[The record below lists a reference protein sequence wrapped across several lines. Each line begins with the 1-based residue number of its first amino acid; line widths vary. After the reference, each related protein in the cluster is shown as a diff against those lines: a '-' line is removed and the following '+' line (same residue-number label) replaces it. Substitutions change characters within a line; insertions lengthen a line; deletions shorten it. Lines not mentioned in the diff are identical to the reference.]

1 MEKHRIEILV
11 PENKEKERLD
21 TFLVREIGKVSRSQV
36 QRLIKD
42 GFVTVDGKNVKPNHF
57 VQPLER
63 ISIFIAEPRP
73 LELLPEEIPLDIVY
87 EDDFLL
93 VVNKKAGMVVHPAF
107 GHSSGTLVN
116 ALLAHCQKL
125 STVNEPY
132 RPGIVHRV
140 DKDTS
145 GLLVVAKNDDV
156 HRELARQFAEKSVV
170 RQYVAVVWGKF
181 YKNSGTVETLLS
193 RSIKDRRKIKV
204 STIGKNAVTHF
215 TVKEEFPLTSF
226 VSLRLETGRTHQIRV
241 HLSYIGHPVFGD
253 HTYGGRGRQ
262 LGGLNK
268 TKTALAIE
276 LLKIM
281 PRQALHAKTLGF
293 IHPVTGKECFF
304 DSDLPDDMKHLINR
318 LREVREE
325 WENEL

>member
-1 MEKHRIEILV
+1 MEKQGIEILV
-11 PENKEKERLD
+11 QENKGKERLD
-21 TFLVREIGKVSRSQV
+21 TFLVREIGRVSRSQV
-36 QRLIKD
+36 QRLIKE
-42 GFVTVDGKNVKPNHF
+42 GFVTVDGRDVKPNHL
-57 VQPLER
+57 VQPLEK
-63 ISIFIAEPRP
+63 ISVFVVESSP
-73 LELLPEEIPLDIVY
+73 LELLPEEIPLSIVY

-132 RPGIVHRV
+132 RPGIVHRI

-145 GLLVVAKNDDV
+145 GLLVVAKNDYV
-156 HRELARQFAEKSVV
+156 HQKLAKQFAEKSVT
-170 RQYVAVVWGKF
+170 RRYVAVVWGKF
-181 YKNSGTVETLLS
+181 HKSSGTVETLLS

-204 STIGKNAVTHF
+204 AAVGKNAVTHF
-215 TVKEEFPLTSF
+215 TVEEEFPLTSF
-226 VSLRLETGRTHQIRV
+226 LSLQLETGRTHQIRV

-253 HTYGGRGRQ
+253 YNYGGRGRQ

-268 TKTALAIE
+268 ARTALAME
-276 LLKIM
+276 LLSIM

-293 IHPVTGKECFF
+293 IHPVTGEQCFF
-304 DSDLPDDMKHLINR
+304 DSELPDDMKHLIDR
-318 LREVREE
+318 LREAR
-325 WENEL
+325 NEGVE

>member
-1 MEKHRIEILV
+1 MEKQKIEILV
-11 PENKEKERLD
+11 PENKGKERLD
-21 TFLVREIGKVSRSQV
+21 TFLVREIGKVSRSQI
-36 QRLIKD
+36 QRLIKE
-42 GFVTVDGKNVKPNHF
+42 GFVTVDGRNVKPNHF
-57 VQPLER
+57 VQPLEK
-63 ISIFIAEPRP
+63 ISVFVAEPRP
-73 LELLPEEIPLDIVY
+73 MELLPEEIPLSIVY

-116 ALLAHCQKL
+116 ALLAHCQNL

-132 RPGIVHRV
+132 RPGIVHRL

-145 GLLVVAKNDDV
+145 GLLVVAKNDNV
-156 HRELARQFAEKSVV
+156 HQNLAKQFAEKSVI

-181 YKNSGTVETLLS
+181 SESSGTIETLLS

-204 STIGKNAVTHF
+204 AAVGKNAVTHF
-215 TVKEEFPLTSF
+215 NVEEEFPLTSLL
-226 VSLRLETGRTHQIRV
+226 SLRLETGRTHQIRV

-268 TKTALAIE
+268 AKTALAME
-276 LLKIM
+276 LLNIM

-293 IHPVTGKECFF
+293 IHPITGEHCFF
-304 DSDLPDDMKHLINR
+304 DSDLPDDMKRLINR
-318 LREVREE
+318 LREARNQGVE
-325 WENEL
+325 